1 MREQIANEFDINAN
15 LADDLQ
21 FWEQNYKSELL
32 RIKGKMWK

>member
-21 FWEQNYKSELL
+21 FWEVQYLYC
-32 RIKGKMWK
+32 